1 MDSVGKK
8 GKKGRGRE
16 GKGRGR
22 EFRRET
28 AREGE
33 GRSGKPGRFR
43 RTPLFSKNEKL
54 EQPGP
59 FDKIVIIIYHPI
71 NFRES
76 GHNLSKGRFLDRLC
90 GQVLPFGY
98 HGTIITNACPP
109 KQSQKSLHPKLV
121 AIFPKVYGVGNGA

>member
-1 MDSVGKK
+1 MDRVGKK

-33 GRSGKPGRFR
+33 GRRGKPGRSR

-54 EQPGP
+54 EQPGS

-76 GHNLSKGRFLDRLC
+76 GHNLSKRRFLDRFC
-90 GQVLPFGY
+90 GQALPLD
-98 HGTIITNACPP
+98 TME
-109 KQSQKSLHPKLV
+109 QS
-121 AIFPKVYGVGNGA
+121 

>member
-1 MDSVGKK
+1 MKCEAK
-8 GKKGRGRE
+8 WIALE
-16 GKGRGR
+16 GKGRKDEEERER

-33 GRSGKPGRFR
+33 GRRGKPGRSR

-54 EQPGP
+54 EQPGS
-59 FDKIVIIIYHPI
+59 FDKIIIIIYHPI

-76 GHNLSKGRFLDRLC
+76 GHNFFFVRTS
-90 GQVLPFGY
+90 VAFGY

-109 KQSQKSLHPKLV
+109 KGSQKSLHPKLV
-121 AIFPKVYGVGNGA
+121 PIFPKVYGVGNGA